1 MIQDGEVIVLTGLII
16 IRRNKGV
23 DIGTSGPPIIDA
35 RRARA
40 KGLSLVTPLVV
51 IMRPVLQVAL
61 DLMHLKRALE
71 IAAEAVKGGAEW
83 IEAGTPL
90 IKSEGADVLRKL
102 KRAFPGHVIVADMKT
117 MDVGSFEVEIAAKAG
132 ADVIS
137 VLGLA
142 DDGTVHEAVL
152 SARQYGAKV
161 MVDLMGVE
169 DKVARACRVEELGA
183 SLVCLH
189 VGIDEQMKGGCA
201 PIETVRRVAQAVTVP
216 IAVAG
221 GIDSES
227 APALV
232 RAGASVIIVGG
243 GIIKAKDVA
252 EAARRVKESMTTG
265 QTVTAET
272 SKKFGEGEVAQAL
285 SRVST
290 CNIADAMHK
299 AGVMKSIHPRIAH
312 GVRMVGRALT
322 VQTTKGDW
330 AKPVEAIDRAE
341 EGDVLVIDAGGSDI
355 AVFGELAA
363 WSCRTRGVRGVVIDG
378 AVRDMDAIFEMGF
391 PAFSRHVAP
400 NAGEPKGFGG
410 IGHEIVCGGQLVR
423 TGDWIVG
430 DESGVVVIPQE
441 RAVEIANRAVDVAE
455 REVRIR
461 EEIRRGGTLSKIQEL
476 EKWEQ
481 IR

>member
-1 MIQDGEVIVLTGLII
+1 M
-16 IRRNKGV
+16 K
-23 DIGTSGPPIIDA
+23 
-35 RRARA
+35 
-40 KGLSLVTPLVV
+40 
-51 IMRPVLQVAL
+51 PVLQVAL

-71 IAAEAVKGGAEW
+71 IASEAVEGGADW

-90 IKSEGADVLRKL
+90 IKSEGADVLREL
-102 KRAFPGHVIVADMKT
+102 KRAFPGRVIVADMKT
-117 MDVGSFEVEIAAKAG
+117 MDVGGFEVEIAAKGG

-161 MVDLMGVE
+161 MIDLIGVE
-169 DKVARACRVEELGA
+169 DKVARARKVEELGA
-183 SLVCLH
+183 SYVCLH
-189 VGIDEQMKGGCA
+189 VGIDEQMKGGAA
-201 PIETVRRVAQAVTVP
+201 PVEMVRSVAGAVSIP

-221 GIDSES
+221 GITSES
-227 APALV
+227 APQLLA
-232 RAGASVIIVGG
+232 AGASIIIVGG
-243 GIIKAKDVA
+243 GIIKAEDVVG
-252 EAARRVKESMTTG
+252 AARRVKGSMTSG
-265 QTVTAET
+265 KATATEL
-272 SKKFGEGEVAQAL
+272 SKKYSENEIYIAL
-285 SRVST
+285 SKAST

-299 AGVMKSIHPRIAH
+299 AGVMKCIHPRIAH
-312 GVRMVGRALT
+312 GVKMVGRALT
-322 VQTTKGDW
+322 VQTSKGDW
-330 AKPVEAIDRAE
+330 AKPVEAIDRAN

-363 WSCRTRGVRGVVIDG
+363 WSCRMKGVNGVVIEG
-378 AVRDMDAIFEMGF
+378 AVRDMDAIYEMGF
-391 PAFSRHVAP
+391 PAFSRFVAP
-400 NAGEPKGFGG
+400 NAGEPKGYGG
-410 IGHEIVCGGQLVR
+410 IGHEIVCGEQLVR

-455 REVRIR
+455 RENRLR
-461 EEIRRGGTLSKIQEL
+461 EEIKRGGTLSKVQEL